1 MLTEKSVG
9 NSNNFY
15 PVNSYSVNKLKKFLR
30 IFYLLDR
37 LPNLSLVKLHLR
49 LIFIACA
56 SHVTVAWAWRERC
69 SWAVSSRFSGMR
81 DLPWER
87 GRFWTVK
94 TSRTQN
100 WETKDSFCSGDTW
113 PDPNL
118 SRSVGTGR
126 RSDPWQ
132 QGWICLIPNCRFGSI
147 QGFWETAHLPRRHYE
162 SDQKSGWWR
171 QEGEEAIQGPSFLGF
186 TEKKGRLNIFCQKY
200 RNSCLY
206 LRHPS
211 FNKSCNLI
219 FQKYCWGNGT
229 KLSG

>member
-1 MLTEKSVG
+1 ML
-9 NSNNFY
+9 
-15 PVNSYSVNKLKKFLR
+15 L
-30 IFYLLDR
+30 
-37 LPNLSLVKLHLR
+37 
-49 LIFIACA
+49 
-56 SHVTVAWAWRERC
+56 WREHG
-69 SWAVSSRFSGMR
+69 VSVVLEPSPVGFPGCGIYPGNEVVFERWKRAGHKIERQRTHFVLETR
-81 DLPWER
+81 DQTQISLAPW
-87 GRFWTVK
+87 
-94 TSRTQN
+94 
-100 WETKDSFCSGDTW
+100 
-113 PDPNL
+113 L
-118 SRSVGTGR
+118 
-126 RSDPWQ
+126 SDPWQ

-206 LRHPS
+206 LRRPS